1 MATVEQLTVQFSGKG
16 ASVLTKQISTLA
28 AAMNRLAAVQGKH
41 AKATTQVTAAQGKVN
56 NEYVRNHRNQKKALG
71 ITTKFGQAMSG
82 LRSKLLIWAFAL
94 GMVTQAFMKF
104 ANAAKSYLQNLGKIE
119 SIIRSTG
126 GAASRTSGQLLE
138 MADAMQESL
147 AISNTSIMEMQS
159 RLLTF
164 TNIVGENFDKSIEL
178 AVDMSKVF
186 GQDLNQSIIQV
197 GKAINDPIL
206 GMSSLR
212 RIGVSFNEQ
221 QINQV
226 KLFLEQGNVLKA
238 QGVILGEL
246 EKEFGGAAE
255 AQADFAEGVTEL
267 NKAGNTWSDN
277 MRIWSEDSQSFIS
290 TIGKTLNK
298 MGLIAQGEDLSK
310 ALTITEDGEI
320 SISEY
325 SSTVMAAVM
334 SGVLWLGQLGDTEE
348 KIKSTSELYKENVK
362 RLVDVG
368 REVKNAEKGTAK
380 WIKGYKDDVIKLVES
395 GNYAYTST
403 EDLQKQV
410 VKLGIAFKTGTPEE
424 FNKQMD
430 IYNQMVLNNSESL
443 SQAKEHIEDHYQC
456 Q

>member
-28 AAMNRLAAVQGKH
+28 AAMNRLAGVQGKH

-221 QINQV
+221 QKNQV

-362 RLVDVG
+362 RLVEVV
-368 REVKNAEKGTAK
+368 REFKNSEKGNAK
-380 WIKGYKDDVIKLVES
+380 WIKGYKDDVIKLVE
-395 GNYAYTST
+395 
-403 EDLQKQV
+403 
-410 VKLGIAFKTGTPEE
+410 
-424 FNKQMD
+424 
-430 IYNQMVLNNSESL
+430 
-443 SQAKEHIEDHYQC
+443 
-456 Q
+456 